1 MLYSK
6 KNKLKLKPFFSAKD
20 FLIGKKTFFKLPK
33 TAILMPSADMTKFLQ
48 GHIKKHYNLFSDID
62 IVNDNVAVVHNFS
75 VGAPLC
81 IFIAEQL
88 AELGVE
94 NFILIGVA
102 GAIGKTLTLHKKVLC
117 TGAFADEGTSRH
129 YVTETLIK
137 PSKQLTAKLF
147 TLTENKGYTWTTD
160 AIFCETKQE
169 VNFYEKQGAQ
179 TVEMEAAAVFAFA
192 KKRALKA
199 GAIFV
204 ISDLLNSTKWDALP
218 DRKKSAQT
226 LAKLMFDLAK
236 KFAV

>member
-20 FLIGKKTFFKLPK
+20 FLIGKKISFKLPK
-33 TAILMPSADMTKFLQ
+33 TVILMPSAEMTKFLK
-48 GHIKKHYNLFSDID
+48 GHIKKHYSLFSDID
-62 IVNDNVAVVHNFS
+62 IINDNVAVVHNFS

-81 IFIAEQL
+81 VFIAEQL

-102 GAIGKTLTLHKKVLC
+102 GGIGKKLNLHQKVLC

-137 PSKQLTAKLF
+137 PSKELTEKLSY
-147 TLTENKGYTWTTD
+147 LAENKGYTWTID
-160 AIFCETKQE
+160 AMFCETKQE

-179 TVEMEAAAVFAFA
+179 TVEMEAAGVFAFA
-192 KKRALKA
+192 KKRGLKS

-226 LAKLMFDLAK
+226 LAQLMFDIAK
-236 KFAV
+236 KFA

>member
-1 MLYSK
+1 MLYPK

-20 FLIGKKTFFKLPK
+20 FLIGKKISFKLPK
-33 TAILMPSADMTKFLQ
+33 TVILMPSADMTKFLK
-48 GHIKKHYNLFSDID
+48 GHIKKHYSLFSDID
-62 IVNDNVAVVHNFS
+62 IINDNVAVVHNFS

-81 IFIAEQL
+81 VFIAEQL

-102 GAIGKTLTLHKKVLC
+102 GGIGKKLNLHQKVLC
-117 TGAFADEGTSRH
+117 TGAFADEGTSIH

-137 PSKQLTAKLF
+137 PSKQLTAKLAP
-147 TLTENKGYTWTTD
+147 LAENKGYTWTTD

-169 VNFYEKQGAQ
+169 VNFYEKQGTQ
-179 TVEMEAAAVFAFA
+179 TVEMEAAGVFAFA
-192 KKRALKA
+192 KKRGLKA
-199 GAIFV
+199 AGVFV

-226 LAKLMFDLAK
+226 LAQLMFDIAK
-236 KFAV
+236 KFA

>member
-1 MLYSK
+1 MLYPK

-20 FLIGKKTFFKLPK
+20 FLIGKKISFKLPK
-33 TAILMPSADMTKFLQ
+33 TVILMPSAEMTKFLK
-48 GHIKKHYNLFSDID
+48 GHIKKHYSLFSDID
-62 IVNDNVAVVHNFS
+62 IINDNVAVVHNFS

-81 IFIAEQL
+81 VFIAEQL

-102 GAIGKTLTLHKKVLC
+102 GGIGKKLNLHQKVLC

-137 PSKQLTAKLF
+137 PSKELTEKLSY
-147 TLTENKGYTWTTD
+147 LAENKGYTWTID
-160 AIFCETKQE
+160 AMFCETKQE

-179 TVEMEAAAVFAFA
+179 TVEMEAAGVFAFA
-192 KKRALKA
+192 KKRGLKS

-226 LAKLMFDLAK
+226 LAQLMFDIAK
-236 KFAV
+236 KFA

>member
-20 FLIGKKTFFKLPK
+20 FLEGKKTFFKVPK
-33 TAILMPSADMTKFLQ
+33 TVILMPSADMTNFLK
-48 GHIKKHYNLFSDID
+48 GHVQKHYNLFSDID
-62 IVNDNVAVVHNFS
+62 IVNNNIAVVHNFS
-75 VGAPLC
+75 IGAPLC

-88 AELGVE
+88 AELGAE

-102 GAIGKTLTLHKKVLC
+102 GGIGKNLKLHQKVLC

-137 PSKQLTAKLF
+137 PSNSLTSELAD
-147 TLTENKGYTWTTD
+147 LTKKKGYTWTID
-160 AIFCETKQE
+160 AMFCETKQE
-169 VNFYEKQGAQ
+169 VSFYEKQGAQ

-192 KKRALKA
+192 KKRGLKSA
-199 GAIFV
+199 GIFV

-218 DRKKSAQT
+218 DRRKSAHT
-226 LAKLMFDLAK
+226 LAQLMFDITE
-236 KFAV
+236 KFA

>member
-20 FLIGKKTFFKLPK
+20 FLEGKKTFFKVPK
-33 TAILMPSADMTKFLQ
+33 TVILMPSADMTNFLK
-48 GHIKKHYNLFSDID
+48 GHVKKHYNLFSSID
-62 IVNDNVAVVHNFS
+62 LVNDKIAVVHNFS

-81 IFIAEQL
+81 VFIAEQL
-88 AELGVE
+88 AELGAE

-102 GAIGKTLTLHKKVLC
+102 GGIGKDLKLHQKVLC

-137 PSKQLTAKLF
+137 TSKNLTAKIAGLAE
-147 TLTENKGYTWTTD
+147 TKGYTWTTD

-169 VNFYEKQGAQ
+169 VLFYEKQDAQ
-179 TVEMEAAAVFAFA
+179 IVEMEAAGVFAFA
-192 KKRALKA
+192 KKRGLKA
-199 GAIFV
+199 AGIFV
-204 ISDLLNSTKWDALP
+204 ISDLLNSKKWDALP

-226 LAKLMFDLAK
+226 LAKLMFDIAK
-236 KFAV
+236 KFA